1 MRRRISILCI
11 APISN
16 ENRLAELFQL
26 IAPEICTGVTILTSA
41 AAHSMTLYDERYRPQ
56 FHYSPPTGW
65 LNDPNGLVYYEGEYH
80 LFYQY
85 HPHSTVW
92 GPMHW
97 GHAVSPDLIH
107 WETLPIALYPDE
119 LGTMFSG
126 CVVIDADNTSGL
138 VPGGG
143 LVALFT
149 YHTQAQGAAYSTDRG
164 RTWTKYAGNPI
175 IPALRK
181 DFRDPKV
188 LWHDGQWVM
197 VLSAGTSVMFLSS
210 PDLLHWEMTGEF
222 NGGYEQ
228 GVWEVP
234 DLFPMS
240 IDGVTK
246 WVLMI
251 SVNPTAPAGGSGTRY
266 CIGSFNGRTFLDDY
280 PDQRLWFDWGADD
293 YAGTT
298 FYNAPAGH
306 CQLIAWMNNWAYAER
321 IPTSVW
327 RGAMTIPRELRLV
340 NTDAGVRLAQAPVAA
355 LDKLHVPLGH
365 WERFTVDGTLA
376 LDALVGQ
383 ALDLEVEFELRDARV
398 FGVEFVSTK
407 AGSVKLAYDV
417 NAQQLMFSRPNGDI
431 HNFNPAFSAPL
442 VAVDQR
448 IRLRILVDR
457 SSVEV
462 FAHDGL
468 LTMTSQV
475 FPDVGASSVRLFALN
490 GAVHV
495 RSLCVHQ
502 IQSIWKT

>member
-1 MRRRISILCI
+1 
-11 APISN
+11 
-16 ENRLAELFQL
+16 
-26 IAPEICTGVTILTSA
+26 
-41 AAHSMTLYDERYRPQ
+41 MTLYDEPYRPQ
-56 FHYSPPTGW
+56 FHYSPPSGW

-107 WETLPIALYPDE
+107 WETLPIALYPDD

-126 CVVIDADNTSGL
+126 CVVVDADNTSGL

-143 LVALFT
+143 LVALFS

-164 RTWTKYAGNPI
+164 RTWTKYEGNPI

-188 LWHDGQWVM
+188 LWYAGQWVM
-197 VLSAGTSVMFLSS
+197 VLSAGESVMFLKS
-210 PDLLHWEMTGEF
+210 PDLLHWEVTGEF
-222 NGGYEQ
+222 NGGYEI

-234 DLFPMS
+234 DLFPLT
-240 IDGVTK
+240 IEGVTK
-246 WVLMI
+246 WVLII

-266 CIGSFNGRTFLDDY
+266 CIGRFDGRTFIDEY
-280 PDQRLWFDWGADD
+280 PDQLLWFDWGADD

-298 FYNAPAGH
+298 FYNAPDGR
-306 CQLIAWMNNWAYAER
+306 CQFIAWMNNWAYAEL

-327 RGAMTIPRELRLV
+327 RGATTIPRELRLV
-340 NTDAGVRLAQAPVAA
+340 NTEAGVRLAQFPVDA
-355 LDKLHVPLGH
+355 LNQLRVPLGK
-365 WERFTVDGTLA
+365 WEHFTLGETLS
-376 LDALVGQ
+376 LDEQVR
-383 ALDLEVEFELRDARV
+383 DLEVEFELRDAQI
-398 FGVEFVSTK
+398 FGVELFATK
-407 AGSVKLAYDV
+407 MGGVQLTYDV
-417 NAQQLMFSRPNGDI
+417 NAQQLVLHRPSGDI
-431 HNFNPAFSAPL
+431 RNFNPAVSAPL
-442 VAVDQR
+442 VAVDGR

-457 SSVEV
+457 SSIEV

-475 FPDVGASSVRLFALN
+475 FPEVDAAHVRLFALD
-490 GAVHV
+490 GTVHV
-495 RSLCVHQ
+495 LSLCAYQ
-502 IQSIWKT
+502 IQNIWRA

>member
-1 MRRRISILCI
+1 
-11 APISN
+11 
-16 ENRLAELFQL
+16 
-26 IAPEICTGVTILTSA
+26 
-41 AAHSMTLYDERYRPQ
+41 
-56 FHYSPPTGW
+56 
-65 LNDPNGLVYYEGEYH
+65 
-80 LFYQY
+80 
-85 HPHSTVW
+85 
-92 GPMHW
+92 MHW

-126 CVVIDADNTSGL
+126 CVVIDANNTSGL

-175 IPALRK
+175 IPALRQ

-188 LWHDGQWVM
+188 LWHNGKWVM
-197 VLSAGTSVMFLSS
+197 VLSAGTSLMFLSS
-210 PDLLHWEMTGEF
+210 PDLLHWEITGEF
-222 NGGYEQ
+222 NGGYEA

-234 DLFPMS
+234 DLFPMT
-240 IDGVTK
+240 IDGSTK
-246 WVLMI
+246 WVLII

-266 CIGSFNGRTFLDDY
+266 CIGSFDGRTFIDDY

-298 FYNAPAGH
+298 FYNAPEGRY
-306 CQLIAWMNNWAYAER
+306 QFVAWMNNWAYAEL

-327 RGAMTIPRELRLV
+327 RGALTIPRELRLL
-340 NTDAGVRLAQAPVAA
+340 NTEAGVRLAQSPVDA
-355 LDKLHVPLGH
+355 LHRLRVPLGQ
-365 WERFTVDGTLA
+365 WERFTVGGTLA
-376 LDALVGQ
+376 LDSLAGQ
-383 ALDLEVEFELRDARV
+383 ALDLEIEFELRDAQV
-398 FGVEFVSTK
+398 FGVELFSTEM
-407 AGSVKLAYDV
+407 GGVQLSYD
-417 NAQQLMFSRPNGDI
+417 AKTQQLVFRRSNGDI
-431 HNFNPAFSAPL
+431 DNFNPAYSAPL

-457 SSVEV
+457 SSVEI
-462 FAHDGL
+462 FTADGL

-475 FPDVGASSVRLFALN
+475 FPEVDTPCIRLFTLD

-495 RSLCVHQ
+495 RSLCAYQ